1 METKDYRLTFDNKPE
16 YLHVLVEGEHDSYD
30 ISRRFWSEIATECER
45 LAPSRLLVEED
56 LKEQLPS
63 IADTYQGA
71 AERQEMGLAGI
82 RIAFLDRH
90 PDQHEQNQFGELV
103 ARNRGINMKVF
114 SDRAEALDWLLADG
128 GGNHEA

>member
-1 METKDYRLTFDNKPE
+1 MDTKEYRLSFDNKPE
-16 YLHVLVEGEHDSYD
+16 YLHALVEGERDSYE
-30 ISRRFWSEIATECER
+30 ISRRFWSEIAEECER
-45 LAPSRLLVEED
+45 VRPARLLVEED

-71 AERQEMGLAGI
+71 AERPDMGLAGI

-90 PDQHEQNQFGELV
+90 PEQHEQNQFGELV

-114 SDRAEALDWLLADG
+114 SDREEALDWLLADG
-128 GGNHEA
+128 DDEK

>member
-1 METKDYRLTFDNKPE
+1 METKEYRLTFDNKPE
-16 YLHVLVEGEHDSYD
+16 YLHALVEGEHDSYQ
-30 ISRRFWSEIATECER
+30 ISRRFWSEIAAECER
-45 LAPSRLLVEED
+45 LRPARLLVEED

-71 AERQEMGLAGI
+71 TERPDMGLAGI

-114 SDRAEALDWLLADG
+114 SDRAAALEWLLADG
-128 GGNHEA
+128 DKA

>member
-1 METKDYRLTFDNKPE
+1 MENKEYRLTFDNKPE
-16 YLHVLVEGEHDSYD
+16 YLHALVEGEQDSYQ
-30 ISRRFWSEIATECER
+30 ISRRFWSEIAAESER
-45 LAPSRLLVEED
+45 LRPTRLLVEED

-71 AERQEMGLAGI
+71 TERQDMGLAGI

-90 PDQHEQNQFGELV
+90 PEQHEQNQFGELV

-114 SDRAEALDWLLADG
+114 SDRDEALEWLLADG
-128 GGNHEA
+128 DKA

>member
-45 LAPSRLLVEED
+45 LGPSRLLVEED